1 MKEDC
6 PTNNLIPE
14 IPNNGTSE
22 TKTEENTNTEK
33 ESLTQPTTVVE

>member
-1 MKEDC
+1 MKEDA
-6 PTNNLIPE
+6 PIINIEPE

-33 ESLTQPTTVVE
+33 ESVS